1 MLNNE
6 ECVVFWFTQTE
17 NRRLIITVFGLI
29 WGEIFMLNLDIGSA
43 ACEAC
48 SATWNLHT
56 NVDFTAGPEPSWLLW
71 SSWAVAGSVM
81 GMQTSSPASSASKCC
96 STIAVVFKKLLSV
109 NAWSA
114 MHYSEIARSLL
125 MICIIA
131 VCYKP
136 CQWLSRHWLM
146 SGRTCR
152 PLEFCVWRG
161 AVCKN
166 GFIV

>member
-6 ECVVFWFTQTE
+6 ECVVFWVTQTE
-17 NRRLIITVFGLI
+17 NGRLTITVFGLI
-29 WGEIFMLNLDIGSA
+29 WGEIFMLKLDIGSA
-43 ACEAC
+43 AWEAC

-56 NVDFTAGPEPSWLLW
+56 NVDFTAEPEPSWLLW
-71 SSWAVAGSVM
+71 SSWAVPGPVM
-81 GMQTSSPASSASKCC
+81 GMQTSVPASPASKCC
-96 STIAVVFKKLLSV
+96 STKAVVFKKLVSM

-114 MHYSEIARSLL
+114 MRYSEIARSLL

-131 VCYKP
+131 VCYK
-136 CQWLSRHWLM
+136 WLSRHWLV
-146 SGRTCR
+146 SRHACR
-152 PLEFCVWRG
+152 PVEFCVWRG